1 VEAWDRTN
9 KQKLSEGSLLS
20 LDNQIDT
27 TTGTIKLKARFNNQ
41 DDALFPNQF
50 VNARML
56 VATEENA
63 VVIPT
68 AALQMGNEGN
78 FVWVLN
84 SDNKVSKHLVKAGI
98 QDSQTVVISA
108 GLSAGDRVVTDG
120 IDRLTEGAKWKWL
133 NLRNRERPPDAGHA
147 TQHDRWAVTPVY
159 PASCRH
165 HAADGGDPAGRD
177 YRLPLPARLG
187 AAGSGLP
194 TIQVVTLYPGASPD
208 VVTSAITAPLER
220 QFGQMSGLKQ
230 MSSQSSGGAS
240 VVTLQFQLTLSLDV
254 AEQEVQ
260 AAINAATNLLPS
272 DLPNPPVYSKVNP
285 ADPPIMTLAVTS
297 SAMPMTQV
305 EDMVETRVAQKISQ
319 VSGVGLVTLAGG
331 QRPAVRVKLNA
342 QAIAAL
348 GLTSETIRTA
358 ISNANVNS
366 AKGSLDGPAR
376 AVTLSANDQMQSAD
390 EYRQLIMAYQNGA
403 PVRLGDVATVEQ
415 GAENSWLGA
424 WANKQQAIVMNVQ
437 RQPGANIIETADSI
451 RTMLPQLIESLPKSV
466 SVKVLSDRT
475 TNIRAS
481 VTDTQFELMLA
492 IALVVMIIYLFLRNV
507 PATIIPA
514 VAVPLS
520 LVGTFAVMVFLD
532 FSINNLTLMALTIA
546 TGFVVDDAIVVIE
559 NISRY
564 IEKGEKPLAAA
575 LKGAGEIGFTIIS
588 LTFSLIAVLIPLL
601 FMGDIVGR
609 LFREFAVT
617 LAVAIL
623 DLRRGVADPDADDVR
638 PHAEPRVPAQA
649 KPLLA
654 RLRAHVRTHYCRLR
668 SRAGESAQPSVGDA
682 RRGAG
687 HAGAQRDAVDFHP
700 ERLLP
705 DSG

>member
-1 VEAWDRTN
+1 MRGGALAPVQAATAVNKAVPRYLTGLGTITAANTVTVRSRVDGQLMAIHFQEGQQVKAGDLLAEIDPSQFKVALAQAQGQLAKDKATLANARRDLARYQQLVKTNLVSRQELDTQQSLVSETQGTIKADEAAVASAQLQLDWSRITAPIDGRVGLKQVDIGNQISSGDTTGIVVITQTHPIDLVFTLPESDIATVVQAQKAGKGLVVEAWDRTN

-84 SDNKVSKHLVKAGI
+84 SDNKVSKHLVKTGI
-98 QDSQTVVISA
+98 QDSQTVVIAA

-120 IDRLTEGAKWKWL
+120 IDRLTEGPKWKWL
-133 NLRNRERPPDAGHA
+133 NLRNRERNPDAGDAPGSTGGPSRLFILRPVA
-147 TQHDRWAVTPVY
+147 TTLLMVAILLAGIIGYRFLPVSAL
-159 PASCRH
+159 PEV
-165 HAADGGDPAGRD
+165 D
-177 YRLPLPARLG
+177 Y
-187 AAGSGLP
+187 P

-348 GLTSETIRTA
+348 GLTSETHRH
-358 ISNANVNS
+358 
-366 AKGSLDGPAR
+366 
-376 AVTLSANDQMQSAD
+376 Q
-390 EYRQLIMAYQNGA
+390 
-403 PVRLGDVATVEQ
+403 
-415 GAENSWLGA
+415 
-424 WANKQQAIVMNVQ
+424 Q
-437 RQPGANIIETADSI
+437 RQ
-451 RTMLPQLIESLPKSV
+451 R
-466 SVKVLSDRT
+466 
-475 TNIRAS
+475 
-481 VTDTQFELMLA
+481 
-492 IALVVMIIYLFLRNV
+492 
-507 PATIIPA
+507 
-514 VAVPLS
+514 
-520 LVGTFAVMVFLD
+520 
-532 FSINNLTLMALTIA
+532 
-546 TGFVVDDAIVVIE
+546 
-559 NISRY
+559 
-564 IEKGEKPLAAA
+564 
-575 LKGAGEIGFTIIS
+575 
-588 LTFSLIAVLIPLL
+588 
-601 FMGDIVGR
+601 
-609 LFREFAVT
+609 
-617 LAVAIL
+617 
-623 DLRRGVADPDADDVR
+623 
-638 PHAEPRVPAQA
+638 
-649 KPLLA
+649 
-654 RLRAHVRTHYCRLR
+654 
-668 SRAGESAQPSVGDA
+668 
-682 RRGAG
+682 
-687 HAGAQRDAVDFHP
+687 
-700 ERLLP
+700 
-705 DSG
+705 